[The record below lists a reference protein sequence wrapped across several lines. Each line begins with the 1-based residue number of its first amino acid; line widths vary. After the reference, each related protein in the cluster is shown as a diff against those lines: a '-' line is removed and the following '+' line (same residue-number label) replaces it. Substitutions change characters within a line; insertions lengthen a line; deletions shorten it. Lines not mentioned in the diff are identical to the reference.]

1 MTEPAGEPGTKPLPP
16 PHTSWVRRHLPLTG
30 LLAGLIAVAA
40 IGAIGATMIVSSGGG
55 GGAASRPAPGHPY
68 PSTAPA
74 PQTVTVT
81 DGAKWLSGRA
91 GKLLATVNSDL
102 GTLTSAERAG
112 HHGAAKAA
120 GRQLAADAQAA
131 AKGPMPPVA
140 AKAYRSAL
148 AELQRAGT
156 YAASGSASKVTKLL
170 EVGGLHIAKVAAAI
184 DAPAG

>member
-1 MTEPAGEPGTKPLPP
+1 MTQPAGEPSTRPLPP
-16 PHTSWVRRHLPLTG
+16 PHASWVRRHLPLTG
-30 LLAGLIAVAA
+30 GLAAVAVAA
-40 IGAIGATMIVSSGGG
+40 AVGVTMIITNGSG

-102 GTLTSAERAG
+102 GTLTTAERAG
-112 HHGAAKAA
+112 HHSAAKTA
-120 GRQLAADAQAA
+120 GRQLATDAQAA
-131 AKGPMPPVA
+131 AQGPMPPVA

-156 YAASGSASKVTKLL
+156 QAATSNTTKVTQLL
-170 EVGGLHIAKVAAAI
+170 QMGGLHIAKVAAAV
-184 DAPAG
+184 DTPAG

>member
-1 MTEPAGEPGTKPLPP
+1 MTQPMDRPGADAPSTSA
-16 PHTSWVRRHLPLTG
+16 PHASWVRRHLPLTG
-30 LLAGLIAVAA
+30 GLAAVAA
-40 IGAIGATMIVSSGGG
+40 AVGVTMIVSSGG

-74 PQTVTVT
+74 PQPVTVT

-102 GTLTSAERAG
+102 GTLSTAERAG
-112 HHGAAKAA
+112 HNSAAKVA
-120 GRQLAADAQAA
+120 GRQLAADARAA
-131 AKGPMPPVA
+131 ARGPMPPVA

-148 AELQRAGT
+148 AELQRAGA
-156 YAASGSASKVTKLL
+156 YAANGNPSKVTQLL
-170 EVGGLHIAKVAAAI
+170 EVGGLHIAKVAAAV